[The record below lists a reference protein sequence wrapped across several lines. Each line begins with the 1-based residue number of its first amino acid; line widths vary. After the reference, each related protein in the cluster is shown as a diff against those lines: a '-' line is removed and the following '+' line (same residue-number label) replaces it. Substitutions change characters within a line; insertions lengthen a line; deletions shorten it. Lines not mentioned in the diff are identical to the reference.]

1 MASHASSSPNSFI
14 ALQRS
19 SVDTRIIALDP
30 PSPNE
35 EGYRTYIDTGER
47 LVPAGSDLSFLMV
60 GAAAASKLIRTI
72 K

>member
-1 MASHASSSPNSFI
+1 
-14 ALQRS
+14 
-19 SVDTRIIALDP
+19 VDIHIIALDP